1 MALSAAT
8 QSRKAQIQKWRRRSA
23 VVKFWRTALPATIVA
38 ILIALSGWAVARG
51 ILYNAKTVAPIIG
64 EIQMVNGMLHGRD
77 SNDRAFLLAALRA
90 VRDARSDAAINLESP
105 TFNLGA
111 GKAEALKGIYLEDK
125 GELILRGDVVIVD
138 ADGGVIRTQ
147 EALIDTKTGVVTNTK
162 APGSGGI
169 QIESNMGKINAE
181 DYIVDKNRKVTFK
194 GRFSG
199 EFKVKSK

>member
-1 MALSAAT
+1 MAVSVAT
-8 QSRKAQIQKWRRRSA
+8 LSRKAQIQKWRRRSA
-23 VVKFWRTALPATIVA
+23 VVRFWRTALPASILA

-51 ILYNAKTVAPIIG
+51 ILWNAKVIAPVVG

-90 VRDARSDAAINLESP
+90 VRDARSEGAINLESP

-111 GKAEALKGIYLEDK
+111 GKAEAKTGIYVEEK

-138 ADGGVIRTQ
+138 AQGGVIRTQ
-147 EALIDTKTGVVTNTK
+147 EALIDTKTGVVTNTQ

-169 QIESNMGKINAE
+169 QIESNMGKINAD
-181 DYIVDKNRKVTFK
+181 DYIVDQNRKVTFK